1 MSKRADTASFLPLH
15 PFEFRI
21 LMALNDGPS
30 YGTEIVRQV
39 EARETRVGKMYP
51 ANLFRRI
58 RDLLDRGLLRECT
71 GPAGTD
77 ARRTYVRMTRTGRAV
92 ARAEAQRLAELVQD
106 ARALD
111 LVRGS

>member
-1 MSKRADTASFLPLH
+1 MTKRSDTASFLPLH

-39 EARETRVGKMYP
+39 EARETGASKLYP

-58 RDLLDRGLLRECT
+58 RDLLKRGLLIECDA
-71 GPAGTD
+71 PAGAD
-77 ARRTYVRMTRTGRAV
+77 SRRTYVLMTRTGRDV
-92 ARAEAQRLAELVQD
+92 VRAEAERLAELVRD

-111 LVRGS
+111 LVRGN